1 MIFEFNNKL
10 INSNSIKYI
19 GIEDDPDIESE
30 IQRLDRQIETLSP
43 KGWRKIFTTT
53 DLSRIFV
60 EMLLEE
66 KENLKQ
72 EFHIDIFFVDNSELR
87 ESYRNIDDRNQR
99 YEQLKSYLNSVN

>member
-1 MIFEFNNKL
+1 MIFEFNSKL
-10 INSNSIKYI
+10 INSNSIKYV
-19 GIEDDPDIESE
+19 GIEDDPDIELAT
-30 IQRLDRQIETLSP
+30 QRLDRQIETLSP
-43 KGWRKIFTTT
+43 KGWTRIFTTG
-53 DLSRIFV
+53 LSKTLV